1 MKRTITL
8 LMCMAFALL
17 LTAVAQS
24 ITHTFSDVS
33 MSDALKYLQQHTSR
47 YKIVFIYDDLE
58 DYKVTTT
65 VKNKSVPDAIR
76 QMIGFYP
83 IKMTRKENREIYVEA
98 ILKTEHRLKGMV
110 VDENNLPLPYAN
122 VTLLNP
128 ADSSMVGGGVTN
140 ESGRFVI
147 PIEHGKVIA
156 RITYV
161 GYKPAYRLCSRDNV
175 GTIKM
180 HPDITAL
187 KETVVTAAKMQIERD
202 GANYTL
208 RNLGGTIMGNAG
220 NALDLLRWTPGVI
233 VGMNEDISLIGRDGK
248 TEVYLNDRRITN
260 NAELKAVTSQN
271 IKRVEII
278 REPDAQYASNA
289 GSVIK
294 VLTHSPVKD
303 HLGASL
309 TNVLDIKRKVSNTTT
324 LTLDGKYKKMSG
336 NASFSYGRLNTE
348 VSSLGVTKIADENDG
363 TWLYNK
369 ADMSNSISA
378 GDRYTVFAGMNYA
391 LTPKSVIG
399 AQYNGSFYQ
408 VDINEQIRQT
418 MVQRL
423 YGSKQMTDR
432 VTRNSTSASYLWQR
446 NDNSQLLVIADYAS
460 MRQKDAQNLREY
472 LMIVNNENDVSLTDN
487 TILKHYLVVNSNDYN
502 IVTATAMYNFV
513 SRGWNNKMGIVWGHT
528 GSTGT
533 VLLNEV
539 SQTCKRDNDWSG
551 LYYTVSR
558 SWDKWR
564 MNAGLRYEYD
574 YTRTDVEGSS
584 LNKTYHN
591 LLPNASVGLQL
602 SPDIDLALYYR
613 RTLRRPSYNELRSTH
628 NYINSYQYSTGN
640 PFLRPTIT
648 DHFALN
654 ANFKGFTASLS
665 YSLMDDATQRIMVH
679 LGSGAVL
686 EYPINIMLFRAW
698 SLDLGYNYSNSWLN
712 LNVQSSAT
720 LPHTTYPYFDII
732 RTESSPF
739 ASINVNAQFTVA
751 RRYLIGCNLFGSTPW
766 ISGFSQNASIVGLN
780 LSARTTLC
788 QGRLLLGVNL
798 NDLFQRSMSP
808 WYKTRY
814 MNIYNENHTDYDIR
828 GISLMARWTFNTIS
842 NPFKKRSG
850 NDATLQ
856 RTQDNN

>member
-1 MKRTITL
+1 MRTITL
-8 LMCMAFALL
+8 ILVCCMTFA
-17 LTAVAQS
+17 AAQAQRV
-24 ITHTFSDVS
+24 TRTYRDVS
-33 MSDALKYLQQHTSR
+33 MAEALRQLAAESR
-47 YKIVFIYDDLE
+47 DYTIYFLYNDLE
-58 DYKVTTT
+58 DFTVTTS
-65 VKNKSVPDAIR
+65 VRNKSVPDAIR

-83 IKMTRKENREIYVEA
+83 IKMTQGENRVIFVECTH
-98 ILKTEHRLKGMV
+98 KTNRHLKGQV
-110 VDENNLPLPYAN
+110 VDENNLPLAYAN
-122 VTLLNP
+122 VALLNP
-128 ADSSMVGGGVTN
+128 ADSTIVGGGVTN

-147 PIEHGKVIA
+147 PTDGRRVIA
-156 RITYV
+156 RVTYV
-161 GYKPAYRLCSRDNV
+161 GYKPAYRLCTRDNV
-175 GTIKM
+175 GTVKM
-180 HPDITAL
+180 LLEVTRLH
-187 KETVVTAAKMQIERD
+187 ETVVTTAKMQIERD

-220 NALDLLRWTPGVI
+220 NAIDMLRWTPGVI
-233 VGMNEDISLIGRDGK
+233 VDANETVSLIGRSGE
-248 TEVYLNDRRITN
+248 TEVYVDNRRVLAN
-260 NAELKAVTSQN
+260 SELKSISSQN
-271 IKRVEII
+271 IKRVEVI
-278 REPDAQYASNA
+278 REPDAQYASNV

-294 VLTHSPVKD
+294 VFTHSPVKD
-303 HLGASL
+303 RLGASL

-324 LTLDGKYKKMSG
+324 LTLDGKYKKLSG

-369 ADMSNSISA
+369 ADMSNSTSG

-408 VDINEQIRQT
+408 VDINEQIRQM

-446 NDNSQLLVIADYAS
+446 NDNSHLLVIADYATL
-460 MRQKDAQNLREY
+460 RQKDAQNLREY
-472 LMIVNNENDVSLTDN
+472 LMIVNNDNDVSLTDN
-487 TILKHYLVVNSNDYN
+487 TILKHYLVVNTNDYD

-513 SRGWNNKMGIVWGHT
+513 SRGWNNKMGIEWGHT

-574 YTRTDVEGSS
+574 YTHTDVEGSS

-602 SPDIDLALYYR
+602 SPDIDLSLYYR

-654 ANFKGFTASLS
+654 ANFKSFTASLS
-665 YSLMDDATQRIMVH
+665 YSLMDNATQRIMVH

-732 RTESSPF
+732 RTEHSPF

-788 QGRLLLGVNL
+788 QGRLLLGINL

>member
-1 MKRTITL
+1 MAMVSLHAQRVTRTYRDVSIAEALRQLANESRDYTIYFLYDELEDFTIT
-8 LMCMAFALL
+8 
-17 LTAVAQS
+17 TS
-24 ITHTFSDVS
+24 I
-33 MSDALKYLQQHTSR
+33 R
-47 YKIVFIYDDLE
+47 
-58 DYKVTTT
+58 
-65 VKNKSVPDAIR
+65 NKSIPDAIR

-83 IKMTRKENREIYVEA
+83 ISMTMGQNREIYVECTH
-98 ILKTEHRLKGMV
+98 KTSRHLKGQV
-110 VDENNLPLPYAN
+110 VDEHNLPLAYAN
-122 VTLLNP
+122 VALLNP
-128 ADSSMVGGGVTN
+128 ADSTIIGGGVTN

-147 PIEHGKVIA
+147 PNDHGKVIA
-156 RITYV
+156 RVTYV
-161 GYKPAYRLCSRDNV
+161 GYKPAYRLCTRDNV
-175 GTIKM
+175 GTVRMQLEVTKL
-180 HPDITAL
+180 H
-187 KETVVTAAKMQIERD
+187 ETVVTTSKMQIERD

-220 NALDLLRWTPGVI
+220 NAIDLLRWTPGVI
-233 VGMNEDISLIGRDGK
+233 VDANETVSLIGRSGE
-248 TEVYLNDRRITN
+248 TEVYVDNRRVLAN
-260 NAELKAVTSQN
+260 SELKSISSQN
-271 IKRVEII
+271 IKRVEVI
-278 REPDAQYASNA
+278 REPDAQYASNV

-294 VLTHSPVKD
+294 VFTHSPVKD

-324 LTLDGKYKKMSG
+324 LTLDGKYKKLSG
-336 NASFSYGRLNTE
+336 NASFSYGHLNTE

-828 GISLMARWTFNTIS
+828 GISFMARWTFNTIS